1 VAGLTVLVPDAPYE
15 DASDL
20 ERAAAGPGVAWRV
33 FRERDPGRVPDDAW
47 QAADAVLAWH
57 GMRIDGPIIDRLTRC
72 RVIVGCGVGVDRIDA
87 DAAGRAGIAVCNVP
101 DYGTGEVADHAMAL
115 ILALTR
121 GVVRA
126 HEALRADPVAG
137 WRSDLPPTLLRLQ
150 GARLGIVGLGRIG
163 TAVAIRGRAFGLEV
177 LAFDPYAPSGHEIA
191 IGARRIEHFAA
202 FLGAVDVVSIHAPLT
217 AETRGMF
224 GAAAFRAMRRAAI
237 LVNTARGAIV
247 DTDALADALE
257 ASTIAG
263 AALDVLP
270 EEPPRAEGRL
280 LAAFRA
286 DAPWLRGR
294 LVLTP
299 HSAWR
304 SAASYRDCRRKAV
317 ETAVGY
323 LVDGRLRNCVNR
335 DTLVG
340 PRPGPPEGRDVPRA
354 AGPRHRGDREERA
367 APPRPD

>member
-1 VAGLTVLVPDAPYE
+1 VGRLTVLVPDAPYE
-15 DASDL
+15 DDGGL
-20 ERAAAGPGVAWRV
+20 ERATAGPAVGWRV
-33 FRERDPGRVPDDAW
+33 FRERDPARIPDGCW
-47 QAADAVLAWH
+47 RAADGVLAWH
-57 GMRIDGPIIDRLTRC
+57 GMRFDGPTIDRLTRC
-72 RVIVGCGVGVDRIDA
+72 RVIVGCGVGVDRIDV

-115 ILALTR
+115 VLALTR
-121 GVVRA
+121 GIVRS

-137 WRSDLPPTLLRLQ
+137 WRSDLPPTLARMQ
-150 GARLGIVGLGRIG
+150 GARLGLVGLGRIG
-163 TAVAIRGRAFGLEV
+163 TAVAVRARAFGMEV
-177 LAFDPYAPSGHEIA
+177 VAIDPYAPSGLEI
-191 IGARRIEHFAA
+191 GLGVGRTHDFAA
-202 FLGAVDVVSIHAPLT
+202 LLGAADVVSVHAPLT
-217 AETRGMF
+217 AETRGLF
-224 GAAAFRAMRRAAI
+224 GAAAFQAMRREAI

-257 ASTIAG
+257 AGAIAG

-270 EEPPRAEGRL
+270 EEPPRPGGKL
-280 LAAFRA
+280 LAAFGA

-317 ETAVGY
+317 ETALAY

-335 DTLVG
+335 DALVR
-340 PRPGPPEGRDVPRA
+340 PRGA
-354 AGPRHRGDREERA
+354 
-367 APPRPD
+367 